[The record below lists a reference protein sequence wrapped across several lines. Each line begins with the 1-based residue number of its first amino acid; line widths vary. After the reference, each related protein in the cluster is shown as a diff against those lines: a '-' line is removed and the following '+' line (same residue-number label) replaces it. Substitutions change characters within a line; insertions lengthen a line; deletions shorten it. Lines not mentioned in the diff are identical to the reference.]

1 VKRGETAGWRMH
13 RGAATMPTHGS
24 ITPTAAFV
32 PRLPSPVP
40 DETWTVGQMWSR
52 TRWSLLFVALLAY
65 ILVATTQ
72 RIPVGDVAVA
82 AAIFGL
88 ALEGRVRMPRFLGWF
103 AAYTVWCAFT
113 LLVTGRIGIAGQDLL
128 DLAKVWIITLLVTSA
143 LATRPRQQIFILFW
157 AFWFAFYPARGAILN
172 YLAGYTLFGRAI
184 WNGIYQ
190 NPNDLAALTLLQLS
204 MVASIL
210 AGGARGWARR
220 AAIAGVVV
228 LPLIVLLTQ
237 SRGALI
243 ALTVFLVAAFAR
255 QRHLIKARHA
265 VALLCLGGV
274 LVALAPKGVW
284 DRLGG
289 LRHIGDEQGIEN
301 MDAEG
306 SARGRWAIWKVAVRI
321 IGGSPVYGVG
331 YGTYHVTH
339 AQLAF
344 KLGVDRAAQG
354 ERDTHSTPLK
364 VSAETGLVGL
374 VLFATLLISA
384 VLFAERVRRQVRHAM
399 PAAARQLLFLELG
412 ILGFHVAGIW
422 GSYADISFTYLHL
435 GLVWCFAE
443 SCRQQF
449 AAAYVASP
457 LGATAV
463 RRS

>member
-1 VKRGETAGWRMH
+1 MN
-13 RGAATMPTHGS
+13 RGAATLPPHGPS
-24 ITPTAAFV
+24 APAAAFA
-32 PRLPSPVP
+32 PRPPLPVS
-40 DETWTVGQMWSR
+40 DETWTVGQVWSR
-52 TRWSLLFVALLAY
+52 TRWSLLFVALLGY

-82 AAIFGL
+82 TAIVGL
-88 ALEGRVRMPRFLGWF
+88 ALEGRARVPRFLAWF
-103 AAYTVWCAFT
+103 AAYTAWCAVT
-113 LLVTGRIGIAGQDLL
+113 VLLSGRIGIAAQDLL
-128 DLAKVWIITLLVTSA
+128 DLGKVWIITLLVTSA
-143 LATRPRQQIFILFW
+143 LSTRPRQQVFILFW

-228 LPLIVLLTQ
+228 LPMVVLLTQ

-255 QRHLIKARHA
+255 QRHLIKPRHA
-265 VALLCLGGV
+265 IALLCLGGV

-289 LRHIGDEQGIEN
+289 LRHIGDEQGIEK

-321 IGGSPVYGVG
+321 IGSSPVYGVG
-331 YGTYHVTH
+331 YGTYSVTH
-339 AQLAF
+339 EQMAF
-344 KLGVDRAAQG
+344 KLEVDRAAQG
-354 ERDTHSTPLK
+354 ERDTHSTALK
-364 VSAETGLVGL
+364 VTAETGFVGL
-374 VLFATLLISA
+374 FLFATLVLSA
-384 VLFAERVRRQVRHAM
+384 VLFAERVRRQVRHLM
-399 PAAARQLLFLELG
+399 PVAARQLLFLELG

-422 GSYADISFTYLHL
+422 GSYADIAFTYLHL
-435 GLVWCFAE
+435 GLVWSFAE

-449 AAAYVASP
+449 ASYGALSPVHPAAVPA
-457 LGATAV
+457 AT
-463 RRS
+463 RR